1 MNGWELYD
9 TTYAWGSYGNWSDW
23 STSAVS
29 ASDSR
34 EVEVKT
40 QYRYRDI
47 TYTQEYSDW
56 SDWGPWTFTSQATGD
71 LVKGESRTVWGY
83 YYFQCPSCGAHMHGW
98 GITCFT
104 WAGGCGK
111 ATIPES
117 SWHQI
122 WSPVSWSNAG
132 FAEWHGTGKYYTYL
146 DGQLV
151 FKWTDGGQAKT
162 QYRYA
167 TRSLVDVK
175 NYGQWSAWSDT
186 AYSASSSREVETRTV
201 YRYRDRSQVPSYH
214 FYRWGS
220 WSAWSANQVSAGQ
233 NRQVESQ
240 PFYRYRD
247 QVLTTTYY
255 FRRWSDWT
263 EYSATEA
270 IASDTVNVETKTLYR
285 YKKKV

>member
-1 MNGWELYD
+1 MPYQGHLSYSQCYTELGGCGRSGSNYYISGSAELYLTNTPKSGKYWNYD
-9 TTYAWGSYGNWSDW
+9 KYYVTVNGQKWYISQ
-23 STSAVS
+23 STSA
-29 ASDSR
+29 
-34 EVEVKT
+34 T
-40 QYRYRDI
+40 
-47 TYTQEYSDW
+47 
-56 SDWGPWTFTSQATGD
+56 
-71 LVKGESRTVWGY
+71 
-83 YYFQCPSCGAHMHGW
+83 
-98 GITCFT
+98 
-104 WAGGCGK
+104 
-111 ATIPES
+111 
-117 SWHQI
+117 
-122 WSPVSWSNAG
+122 
-132 FAEWHGTGKYYTYL
+132 
-146 DGQLV
+146 
-151 FKWTDGGQAKT
+151 T

-167 TRSLVDVK
+167 TRTTKQVA
-175 NYGQWSAWSDT
+175 NYGSWSSWGDT

-201 YRYRDRSQVPSYH
+201 YRYRDRSQVPTYH